1 VPYCE
6 TVLQPVRVLDETFLG
21 ESCPPDPLVRPGIRL
36 AIDVGTARIGVAG
49 CDPAGLLAS
58 PLATVR
64 RAKGDLAE
72 LARLAAEREVIE
84 VIVGLPRGLSGR
96 ESQSAA
102 DARGF
107 AAALADL
114 VAPVPVRL
122 VDERFT
128 TVLAHD
134 ALRQGGRDSRARR
147 PVVAEQQKGRGPA
160 AAEHQHRRNRA
171 DDDQPQRKLF
181 LTALFALAFD
191 SFVVF
196 IDVIVGVAIGYVLGH
211 CIPNPPKRPRTAAPL
226 ANGMTFPS
234 RWFG

>member
-21 ESCPPDPLVRPGIRL
+21 ESCPPDPLVRPGTRL

-64 RAKGDLAE
+64 RGKGDLAE

-107 AAALADL
+107 AAELADL

-134 ALRQGGRDSRARR
+134 ALRRGGRDGRARKS
-147 PVVAEQQKGRGPA
+147 VVDQA
-160 AAEHQHRRNRA
+160 AAALLLQ
-171 DDDQPQRKLF
+171 
-181 LTALFALAFD
+181 TALDAER
-191 SFVVF
+191 ST
-196 IDVIVGVAIGYVLGH
+196 G
-211 CIPNPPKRPRTAAPL
+211 RPAGELAAP
-226 ANGMTFPS
+226 AGADES
-234 RWFG
+234 KARQGGGW